1 MEEPVSRKHS
11 RRAAKDQLEVQVMA
25 TQEMELAGKDPVS
38 YEHEERKPVTE
49 TKEGDV
55 TDEHGER
62 GSFAET
68 DKQTGVDTKEP
79 EDIAADIKEDLAAKR
94 KRIEKVAK
102 ACSEIKNR
110 IKNILR
116 TTQLKRQKRDYRIS
130 LKLPNVLEEFIT
142 DEQKDEEG
150 EGEKMKIFQEQQ
162 KRWQQDEKGTERD

>member
-1 MEEPVSRKHS
+1 MEPVSRKHS

-25 TQEMELAGKDPVS
+25 TQEMELAGKDPVG